1 METERLIIRWM
12 DPEDEEAFVN
22 GTEDRE
28 LRVYY
33 GLPADMDRDFA
44 ARIFQRFCG
53 VRNSYSIISKDTGEM
68 VGFILDVSPEL
79 PSETAGSLPHRG
91 RTMTYATFPQFQ
103 RRGYMYE
110 ALQAVISYRLETED
124 YIHCGHYEDNVPSRE
139 LLRKLGFREYSQHR
153 FGNRVVIDEVFLR
166 SELRKE

>member
-1 METERLIIRWM
+1 
-12 DPEDEEAFVN
+12 
-22 GTEDRE
+22 
-28 LRVYY
+28 
-33 GLPADMDRDFA
+33 
-44 ARIFQRFCG
+44 
-53 VRNSYSIISKDTGEM
+53 
-68 VGFILDVSPEL
+68 
-79 PSETAGSLPHRG
+79 
-91 RTMTYATFPQFQ
+91 
-103 RRGYMYE
+103 MYE